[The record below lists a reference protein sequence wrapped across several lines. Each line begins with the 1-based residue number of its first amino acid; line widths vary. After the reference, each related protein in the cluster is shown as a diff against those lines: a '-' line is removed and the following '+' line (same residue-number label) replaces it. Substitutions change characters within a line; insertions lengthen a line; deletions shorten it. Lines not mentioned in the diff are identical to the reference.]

1 MARPPEQGQWP
12 LAGAVQ
18 ELWHL
23 PRWDPTQGSR
33 IRELQEDLIGQDAL
47 PTDGRVTQRGLR

>member
-1 MARPPEQGQWP
+1 MGPW
-12 LAGAVQ
+12 AGAVQ

-33 IRELQEDLIGQDAL
+33 IRELQGDLIGQDAL
-47 PTDGRVTQRGLR
+47 PTDWRVARDCGEVLFQTC